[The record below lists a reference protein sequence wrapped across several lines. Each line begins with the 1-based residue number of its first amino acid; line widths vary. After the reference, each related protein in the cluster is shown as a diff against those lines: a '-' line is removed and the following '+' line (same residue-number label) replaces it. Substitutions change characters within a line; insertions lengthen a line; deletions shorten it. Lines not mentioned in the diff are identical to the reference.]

1 MHSRNKQT
9 NMPDIAVL
17 INALTW
23 LSTEIV
29 NFKQLKD
36 VTSMAGYVELAG

>member
-1 MHSRNKQT
+1 
-9 NMPDIAVL
+9 MPDIAIL

>member
-9 NMPDIAVL
+9 NMPDIAIL
-17 INALTW
+17 INAITW
-23 LSTEIV
+23 LTAEIV

-36 VTSMAGYVELAG
+36 ATYMAGYVDVAG